1 MGEIDLLVYLMDEAF
16 GVRGI
21 EESNES
27 QSLMANLATVGES
40 MWRARLP
47 GSVRTIESI
56 ALHVG
61 GCKVMYADHAFGT
74 RGLTW
79 ESPEVQ
85 PWPDGAAPMPDT
97 LDWLRRSHLA
107 LMAHVT
113 SLSDEDLVRARYAN
127 WGELRETRWLL
138 SVLLQ
143 HDAYHAGEINRMRA
157 LLAGE
162 DRWEWQILEGIDP
175 LAGDAEQPG

>member
-1 MGEIDLLVYLMDEAF
+1 MSAVALLQYLMNEAF
-16 GVRGI
+16 EGTGI

-27 QSLMANLATVGES
+27 QSLMGNLATVDEA

-47 GSVRTIESI
+47 GMARTIESI

-61 GCKVMYADHAFGT
+61 SCKVMYADHAFGS
-74 RGLTW
+74 RLLTW

-85 PWPDGAAPMPDT
+85 PWPDGEAPRDET
-97 LDWLRRSHLA
+97 LDWLRETHRALMKNVVALSDGDLA
-107 LMAHVT
+107 LP
-113 SLSDEDLVRARYAN
+113 RYAN

-138 SVLLQ
+138 SMLLQ
-143 HDAYHAGEINRMRA
+143 HDTYHAGEINRIRS

-162 DRWEWQILEGIDP
+162 DRWQWQISLGITP
-175 LAGDAEQPG
+175 R